1 MQRASDFP
9 GVSIFA
15 DKINDRARSAMNELC
30 KIGFGENNVWHQHK
44 EHRYEILDDIE
55 YLKQFGRV
63 DATLMEIVRLVEVGE
78 LQTLPSFDFCRNQN
92 SMYTM
97 DVFEQGLQ
105 IEASRDMAL
114 IKISPTKLV
123 ELLMDVVSFRFLFL
137 FCLYSFSLFLQCNQG
152 LKSHGTVTIATVIF
166 ELSSNVFYATS
177 INQRWAVVAKT

>member
-1 MQRASDFP
+1 MASLNMQRASDLP
-9 GVSIFA
+9 GVSIFSEPINN
-15 DKINDRARSAMNELC
+15 KIIDRARSAMNELC
-30 KIGFGENNVWHQHK
+30 KIGTAENNVWHQHK

-78 LQTLPSFDFCRNQN
+78 LQTLPSFNLCRNQK

-97 DVFEQGLQ
+97 EVFEQGLQ
-105 IEASRDMAL
+105 IEASRDTAL

-137 FCLYSFSLFLQCNQG
+137 FYCYSAI
-152 LKSHGTVTIATVIF
+152 KV
-166 ELSSNVFYATS
+166 
-177 INQRWAVVAKT
+177 

>member
-63 DATLMEIVRLVEVGE
+63 DATLMEIVRFVE
-78 LQTLPSFDFCRNQN
+78 
-92 SMYTM
+92 
-97 DVFEQGLQ
+97 
-105 IEASRDMAL
+105 
-114 IKISPTKLV
+114 
-123 ELLMDVVSFRFLFL
+123 
-137 FCLYSFSLFLQCNQG
+137 
-152 LKSHGTVTIATVIF
+152 
-166 ELSSNVFYATS
+166 
-177 INQRWAVVAKT
+177 